1 MEERISDLR
10 QTLAAKLFHPRVFI
24 VHCAV
29 FINMLL
35 CPVDSSLVWLTEV
48 VLLGSTDA
56 RLTELSLTEE
66 TRTLLELALGSSR
79 GLAGG
84 IWQKMEEYSHSKGTC
99 VCLCL

>member
-1 MEERISDLR
+1 M
-10 QTLAAKLFHPRVFI
+10 T
-24 VHCAV
+24 
-29 FINMLL
+29 
-35 CPVDSSLVWLTEV
+35 WLTEV

-84 IWQKMEEYSHSKGTC
+84 IWQKLEDYAHGKGTGA
-99 VCLCL
+99 CLCL